1 MMYELFALAVIHWE
15 IDGKTGHGS
24 AIDVGVA
31 FETAKIMN
39 EKYGEGTHWV
49 VFCGES

>member
-1 MMYELFALAVIHWE
+1 MILGVIHWE
-15 IDGKTGHGS
+15 INGKTGHGS
-24 AIDVGVA
+24 AIDPVVA
-31 FETAKIMN
+31 VATAKIMN